1 VSDEFQKGLA
11 ACMNLEAW
19 SKGTRMR
26 MRMRRREEKPK
37 ERKKARGTAFLS

>member
-19 SKGTRMR
+19 SKGTEDEDEDEEEGGKN
-26 MRMRRREEKPK
+26 RRKEKRQ
-37 ERKKARGTAFLS
+37 EAQLF